1 MGLAKLID
9 LILSFLLAN
18 DTLSLV
24 VSEALQDALMVQL
37 HLLFLLLLLLQLQ
50 TNELILLLSDCSI
63 LDSLRLERLVLI
75 FKLFDNLL
83 ELLDPLLIRLVLLLT
98 SLILGRQLSVK
109 FGLQLL
115 EISIELIL

>member
-9 LILSFLLAN
+9 LILSFLLAD

-63 LDSLRLERLVLI
+63 LDSL
-75 FKLFDNLL
+75 
-83 ELLDPLLIRLVLLLT
+83 
-98 SLILGRQLSVK
+98 
-109 FGLQLL
+109 
-115 EISIELIL
+115 